1 MTFEVPLVTNYD
13 LARSVSAAANAE
25 DGSCGCWHTG
35 LKLSFIPELL
45 AFSGRVEAI
54 QTNNMY

>member
-45 AFSGRVEAI
+45 AFLRKS
-54 QTNNMY
+54 